1 MIVIKNGRVLNP
13 ADGTDR
19 KADVLIEGDSIK
31 DISEP
36 DEKRIQEF
44 QNTSD
49 KHIIDAEDLI
59 VAPGLVDTHVHFR
72 DPGFTHKEDIF
83 TGAKAAVKG
92 GFTTVVLMA
101 NTAPPVD
108 NVQTLTYVLEKGR
121 QTNIHIVSC
130 ANVTVGMRGN
140 ELTDMKALAES
151 GAVGFTDDGIPLLK
165 EEIVRNAMEQ
175 AKSLDKPV
183 SFHEEDPS
191 FIRNNGINAG
201 LASEFFGIG
210 GSHRQAEID
219 MVRRDLALAAET
231 GAVTVI
237 QHISTKETVELIRQ
251 AKKNMNNI
259 YAEATPHHFTLTEEA
274 VIQKGSLAKMNPPL
288 RTQEDRLAIIKGLQ
302 DGTIDI
308 IATDHAPHS
317 KAEKDKD
324 IKEAPSGIIGLETA
338 LSLGIRELVAKG
350 YLTLSELIE
359 RMSTAPARL
368 YKLPAGELAA
378 GKKADLVLFHPD
390 RLWRPERFVSK
401 SNNSPFLGEQLP
413 GVVYATICNGRIAYR
428 NESMFNT

>member
-1 MIVIKNGRVLNP
+1 MILIKNGRVLNP

-19 KADVLIEGDSIK
+19 KADVLIEGDVIK
-31 DISEP
+31 DIREP
-36 DEKRIQEF
+36 EGNRYQEF
-44 QNTSD
+44 LNTSGT
-49 KHIIDAEDLI
+49 HIIDAKDLI

-72 DPGFTHKEDIF
+72 DPGFTHKEDIH
-83 TGAKAAVKG
+83 TGAKAAAKG

-130 ANVTVGMRGN
+130 ANVTMGMRGN
-140 ELTDMKALAES
+140 ELTDMKALAKS
-151 GAVGFTDDGIPLLK
+151 GAVGFTDDGFPLLK
-165 EEIVRNAMEQ
+165 EEIVRKAMEQ
-175 AKSLDKPV
+175 AKSLDRPV

-191 FIRNNGINAG
+191 FIQNNGINAG
-201 LASEFFGIG
+201 LASGFLGIG
-210 GSHRQAEID
+210 GSPRQAEIEL
-219 MVRRDLALAAET
+219 VCRDLALAAET

-237 QHISTKETVELIRQ
+237 QHISTKEAVELVRQ
-251 AKKNMNNI
+251 AKKTMGNI

-274 VIQKGSLAKMNPPL
+274 VIKKGSLAKMNPPL
-288 RTQEDRLAIIKGLQ
+288 RTEADRLAIIRGLQ

-390 RLWRPERFVSK
+390 RTWRAEAFVSR
-401 SNNSPFLGEQLP
+401 SNNSPFLGEKLP
-413 GVVYATICNGRIAYR
+413 GVIYATICNGRIAYQ
-428 NESMFNT
+428 NEH